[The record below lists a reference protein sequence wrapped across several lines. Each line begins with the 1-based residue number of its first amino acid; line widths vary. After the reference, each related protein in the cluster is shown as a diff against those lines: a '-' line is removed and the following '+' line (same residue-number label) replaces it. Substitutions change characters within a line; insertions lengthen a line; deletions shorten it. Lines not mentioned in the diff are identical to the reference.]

1 MNKKKIVQLA
11 RIPCAGSGYE
21 LSQFLNQYSDKYESR
36 YILGNEYSKGC
47 ENIPFRAFP
56 TDLSWQ
62 TQREEC
68 LRVIKEA
75 DIIHVHHDF
84 WFEEIENLL
93 AGKKVIVT
101 LYNLCNSLQYRD
113 DEFNRRYIT
122 RMKKY
127 ATILTVADQPLQ
139 KKVFSDISTIIV
151 PLIKNLFNENIEK
164 NNKVPHIVF
173 SPTNRDRGGIGKK
186 MYYEVLEIIEN
197 IKEEYKFTFDLIE
210 GVPYEENLE
219 RKKKADII
227 IDDVDPDYEKWHNTS
242 LESAC
247 FGAVALTNYNEQDYP
262 FLKTNIHTL
271 KETLTRLLSSPKY
284 LKNEQERI
292 VKWRRTQYYP
302 KRLLKIYEDL
312 YSSEMKRVSQKE
324 LKDLTVFLIT
334 CGSNPNYEACKKA
347 LENQTVSFKLE
358 IIKDVAPMSKA
369 FQTMLDTCQTPFY
382 VQIDEDMVLK
392 PYAIEKMYES
402 ITHTDVR
409 NAMVC
414 FRLHDTHLNLEIQ
427 GVKIYKHEV
436 FKKYPYQDCLS
447 CEMNQL
453 GRMKKDGWSY
463 LSMND
468 VLGDHSP
475 YWTEELIFDRYFIFM
490 QKSNLENLPQELLN
504 IYLKNPTKLNLYAFL
519 GAISGIITPE
529 KMKSDK
535 NFKETNPICTKMD
548 KYFKST
554 TALKFLPDT
563 TNKTAHPSLKD
574 FIKKLARTN
583 IPYWYALESCA
594 EIVETKTLG
603 YKSSKIIIGINPFSK
618 EKLITFL
625 TDNGCKEMQE
635 IVHQFDKFCVKIVED
650 KDVTD
655 VCQIPCFDS
664 MVNVPNPV
672 QAYLAKNRLVH

>member
-1 MNKKKIVQLA
+1 
-11 RIPCAGSGYE
+11 
-21 LSQFLNQYSDKYESR
+21 
-36 YILGNEYSKGC
+36 
-47 ENIPFRAFP
+47 
-56 TDLSWQ
+56 
-62 TQREEC
+62 
-68 LRVIKEA
+68 
-75 DIIHVHHDF
+75 
-84 WFEEIENLL
+84 
-93 AGKKVIVT
+93 
-101 LYNLCNSLQYRD
+101 
-113 DEFNRRYIT
+113 
-122 RMKKY
+122 
-127 ATILTVADQPLQ
+127 
-139 KKVFSDISTIIV
+139 
-151 PLIKNLFNENIEK
+151 
-164 NNKVPHIVF
+164 
-173 SPTNRDRGGIGKK
+173 
-186 MYYEVLEIIEN
+186 
-197 IKEEYKFTFDLIE
+197 
-210 GVPYEENLE
+210 
-219 RKKKADII
+219 
-227 IDDVDPDYEKWHNTS
+227 
-242 LESAC
+242 
-247 FGAVALTNYNEQDYP
+247 
-262 FLKTNIHTL
+262 
-271 KETLTRLLSSPKY
+271 
-284 LKNEQERI
+284 
-292 VKWRRTQYYP
+292 
-302 KRLLKIYEDL
+302 
-312 YSSEMKRVSQKE
+312 
-324 LKDLTVFLIT
+324 
-334 CGSNPNYEACKKA
+334 
-347 LENQTVSFKLE
+347 
-358 IIKDVAPMSKA
+358 
-369 FQTMLDTCQTPFY
+369 
-382 VQIDEDMVLK
+382 
-392 PYAIEKMYES
+392 
-402 ITHTDVR
+402 
-409 NAMVC
+409 
-414 FRLHDTHLNLEIQ
+414 
-427 GVKIYKHEV
+427 
-436 FKKYPYQDCLS
+436 
-447 CEMNQL
+447 L